1 MVNIHVQPAYK
12 EVDARVCILEI
23 QNLKIGLI
31 NLPCSLMGG
40 NFTFDIAVH
49 CAVLSCQLEIDI
61 MSESR

>member
-1 MVNIHVQPAYK
+1 M
-12 EVDARVCILEI
+12 DARVCISEI
-23 QNLKIGLI
+23 KNLKIGLI

-49 CAVLSCQLEIDI
+49 GAVLSCQLEIDI

>member
-1 MVNIHVQPAYK
+1 M
-12 EVDARVCILEI
+12 DAGVCISEI
-23 QNLKIGLI
+23 KNLKIGLI

-49 CAVLSCQLEIDI
+49 GAVLSCQLEIDI